1 MRGGQR
7 VAVVV
12 FVEVDGDVV
21 DTDAEIIGKQAV
33 ENALAG
39 NPRVWPADLSLD
51 AFGQRWPVTAVKC
64 MEVGMAAG
72 NGYLWSRPTGKA
84 FLEGR
89 R

>member
-1 MRGGQR
+1 MSAGQR

-12 FVEVDGDVV
+12 FVEFDGDVV
-21 DTDAEIIGKQAV
+21 DTDAEIIAKQAV

-39 NPRVWPADLSLD
+39 EPRVWPADLSLT
-51 AFGQRWPVTAVKC
+51 AFGQRWSARAVRC

-72 NGYLWSRPTGKA
+72 NGYLWIRPTSKA